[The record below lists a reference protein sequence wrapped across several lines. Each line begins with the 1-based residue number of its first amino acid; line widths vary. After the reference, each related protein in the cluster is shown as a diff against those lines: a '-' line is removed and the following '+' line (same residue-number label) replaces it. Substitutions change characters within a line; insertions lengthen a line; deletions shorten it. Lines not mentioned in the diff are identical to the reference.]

1 MGQSLKSAQFLVD
14 SRIAEAARGDAAA
27 CFELGIAYS
36 TGTGDVAIDMIEAHK
51 WFNLA
56 AMRGD
61 LEAQRCRADVAE
73 ELTGREIAEAQR
85 AARAF
90 LSMHAESTG
99 FAERRYAA

>member
-1 MGQSLKSAQFLVD
+1 MGQSLKSAQFLID
-14 SRIAEAARGDAAA
+14 SRIADAARGDTGA

-36 TGTGDVAIDMIEAHK
+36 TGTSDIAIDMIEAHK

-61 LEAQRCRADVAE
+61 REAQQCRADVAE

-90 LSMHAESTG
+90 LVAHAPV
-99 FAERRYAA
+99 ERRAA

>member
-1 MGQSLKSAQFLVD
+1 MGQSLKSVQFLID
-14 SRIAEAARGDAAA
+14 SRIADAARGDSGA

-36 TGTGDVAIDMIEAHK
+36 TGTGEVGIDMIQAHK

-61 LEAQRCRADVAE
+61 LEAQRCRADIAE

-90 LSMHAESTG
+90 LTLHARYD
-99 FAERRYAA
+99 RRAA

>member
-1 MGQSLKSAQFLVD
+1 MGQSLNSAQFLID
-14 SRIAEAARGDAAA
+14 SRINAAARGDTNA

-36 TGTGDVAIDMIEAHK
+36 TGTQDCAIDMIEAHK

-61 LEAQRCRADVAE
+61 LAAQQCRADVAE

-90 LSMHAESTG
+90 LMMHTAPQ
-99 FAERRYAA
+99 ARAA

>member
-1 MGQSLKSAQFLVD
+1 MGQSLKSAQFLID
-14 SRIAEAARGDAAA
+14 SRINAAARGDTNA

-36 TGTGDVAIDMIEAHK
+36 TGTQDCVIDMIEAHK

-61 LEAQRCRADVAE
+61 LAAQQCRADVAE
-73 ELTGREIAEAQR
+73 ELSGREIAEAQR

-90 LSMHAESTG
+90 LTLNTASG
-99 FAERRYAA
+99 RRAA